1 MFFLLFFYFVD
12 FLFKSFFPSYL
23 ILCGQKKKR
32 TKGISYIAFSVST
45 IKISWLGYLNYC
57 RPNYT
62 QRNKLRGVYAYIMR
76 ILFLTLSVRQLAR
89 QPLVFCKRNSSFTAA
104 WNFLKLSM
112 YWRHKVQMCILPENS
127 DSIIFFVN
135 VGLFELRFLVIYCVK

>member
-1 MFFLLFFYFVD
+1 MWT
-12 FLFKSFFPSYL
+12 KE
-23 ILCGQKKKR
+23 KR

-76 ILFLTLSVRQLAR
+76 ILCVYYFWPCPSVRQLAR